1 MTYTV
6 EILKRAEKFLRSI
19 SDAKLYRKIREAID
33 SFEMDPFPPG
43 SKKLVGTPN
52 LHRLR
57 VGDYRIIY
65 KVDGGNLIILVVTI
79 GHRRD
84 IYH

>member
-1 MTYTV
+1 MPYTV

-19 SDAKLYRKIREAID
+19 NDARLYRKIREAID
-33 SFEMDPFPPG
+33 SLEMLPFPPG
-43 SKKLVGTPN
+43 SKKLVGTQD

-65 KVDGGNLIILVVTI
+65 KVDGGNLIILVITI

-84 IYH
+84 IYR